1 MIDVDEVESRLAA
14 LQSAVADMVDLPWCD
29 VPIDGADAV
38 VAGVESAQRTLSMVG
53 YAAVDRLRRD
63 QPPGLGRR
71 FRDYLANGLHIS
83 ASDAAAP
90 HRDGGGSG
98 R

>member
-14 LQSAVADMVDLPWCD
+14 LQSAVADLVDLPWCD

-53 YAAVDRLRRD
+53 YRSRPAA
-63 QPPGLGRR
+63 QGL
-71 FRDYLANGLHIS
+71 
-83 ASDAAAP
+83 AARPWTVFA
-90 HRDGGGSG
+90 
-98 R
+98 